1 VATSSTV
8 KGGGGGGGGFVR
20 DDVTRYD
27 ILGLELVSDK
37 DVKLMV
43 MAAPVTDVRSMRS
56 SADLRGENDL

>member
-1 VATSSTV
+1 MATSSTV
-8 KGGGGGGGGFVR
+8 KGGGGGGGFVR

-43 MAAPVTDVRSMRS
+43 IAAPVTDVRSMRS
-56 SADLRGENDL
+56 SADLGGENDL